1 MWLWWLLTCAYTA
14 TGYASQS
21 AKSLVPPPTDD
32 CVSEAAL
39 ATAEAKVAKLNTPS
53 NFVVWAKAKRVLNK
67 AKKTTRKAQAVSDA
81 TAAQLVRG
89 VRMVEAVL
97 AVVIYLW
104 GLSLAHVATAA
115 GIVPTSSL
123 MAVAVAWG
131 AGHRLASF
139 LPPPRSVALADDK
152 LQTDLDAVVAAA
164 PSSS

>member
-39 ATAEAKVAKLNTPS
+39 AAAEAKVAKLNTPS

-67 AKKTTRKAQAVSDA
+67 AKKTTRKAQAVSD
-81 TAAQLVRG
+81 
-89 VRMVEAVL
+89 
-97 AVVIYLW
+97 
-104 GLSLAHVATAA
+104 ATAA